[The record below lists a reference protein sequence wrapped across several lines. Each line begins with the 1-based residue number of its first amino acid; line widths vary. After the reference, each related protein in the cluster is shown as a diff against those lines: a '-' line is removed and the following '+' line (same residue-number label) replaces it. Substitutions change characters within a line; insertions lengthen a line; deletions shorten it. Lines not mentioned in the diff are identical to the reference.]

1 MAKKSKKRANGEGT
15 LYRKSNKD
23 WVLQISL
30 DEATYGYSGRKSF
43 VAKTQA
49 EVFQKRDAFLAE
61 ARKEK
66 EAAETLKKACPRA
79 EADLTLADWVERYL
93 TTYKAP
99 PITKETTFASYLYYM
114 EKHIRPYFGDMRL
127 LDVDEEAMQRFYT
140 FKSTQGRADG
150 KEGGLSPKSIQ
161 NLHIVLHAAL
171 SKAVRLGKIPSD
183 PSAETV
189 RPKVS
194 EPEMRVLGKEEMQLF
209 LSEILKETQRTAMLM
224 DLFTGLRLGELLA
237 LYIEDVDYERQ
248 GLHIRR
254 NIARFKTYDPDPSA
268 PKTKLIIQD
277 TLKSGRKELFVPLM
291 DDLFDILTRHIFKL
305 ENSDWPNPD
314 RLLFP
319 SKKGTIIDPRSFQK
333 RVAAVSKRCEIQ
345 HVNVHAL
352 RHTFATRL
360 VEQKVP
366 LRIVQE
372 LLGHASIQTTQ
383 RYAHVLEEPGK
394 NAVNSLSVF
403 LQEDPNLT
411 QKFGKIV
418 TMEQIRNCN
427 HVATTNFKTQ

>member
-1 MAKKSKKRANGEGT
+1 
-15 LYRKSNKD
+15 
-23 WVLQISL
+23 
-30 DEATYGYSGRKSF
+30 
-43 VAKTQA
+43 
-49 EVFQKRDAFLAE
+49 
-61 ARKEK
+61 
-66 EAAETLKKACPRA
+66 
-79 EADLTLADWVERYL
+79 
-93 TTYKAP
+93 
-99 PITKETTFASYLYYM
+99 
-114 EKHIRPYFGDMRL
+114 MRL

-140 FKSTQGRADG
+140 YKSTQGRADG

-237 LYIEDVDYERQ
+237 LYFEDVDYERQ

-254 NIARFKTYDPDPSA
+254 NIARFKTYDPDPAA

-277 TLKSGRKELFVPLM
+277 TLKSGRKKLFVPLM

-319 SKKGTIIDPRSFQK
+319 SK
-333 RVAAVSKRCEIQ
+333 
-345 HVNVHAL
+345 
-352 RHTFATRL
+352 
-360 VEQKVP
+360 
-366 LRIVQE
+366 
-372 LLGHASIQTTQ
+372 
-383 RYAHVLEEPGK
+383 
-394 NAVNSLSVF
+394 
-403 LQEDPNLT
+403 
-411 QKFGKIV
+411 
-418 TMEQIRNCN
+418 
-427 HVATTNFKTQ
+427 